1 MPTVSEFYGI
11 RIIMRYSE
19 KHGPHFHAEYGG
31 EQAQISILNGKLL
44 SGKLR
49 GRAYRLI
56 LEWIALHRDEL
67 MENWERARRHEEL
80 ERIEGLE

>member
-1 MPTVSEFYGI
+1 M
-11 RIIMRYSE
+11 
-19 KHGPHFHAEYGG
+19 
-31 EQAQISILNGKLL
+31 

-67 MENWERARRHEEL
+67 MDNWERARQHEEL
-80 ERIEGLE
+80 KHIEGLE